1 LAELIKVLL
10 VDDSAGVRELLT
22 AILSEHGF
30 RVMTAEDGLMGLK
43 IAEAQRP
50 DLIITDIDMPH
61 LDGIQMIARL
71 RGQMGFSGVPI
82 LVVSACGGEE
92 AAAVLGAGADL
103 VMQKPIDLSSFINY
117 IDHLLPAK
125 TA

>member
-1 LAELIKVLL
+1 
-10 VDDSAGVRELLT
+10 
-22 AILSEHGF
+22 
-30 RVMTAEDGLMGLK
+30 
-43 IAEAQRP
+43 
-50 DLIITDIDMPH
+50 
-61 LDGIQMIARL
+61 MIARL